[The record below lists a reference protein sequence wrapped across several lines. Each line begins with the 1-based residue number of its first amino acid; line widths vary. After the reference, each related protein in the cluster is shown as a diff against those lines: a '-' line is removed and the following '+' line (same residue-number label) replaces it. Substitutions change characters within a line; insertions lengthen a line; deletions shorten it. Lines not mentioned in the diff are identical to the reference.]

1 MAYLFGQLDL
11 TKLSDIA
18 KKQPSLVKKVTFK
31 DGREHKLLN
40 IGIVDLRSDN
50 HGYNKAVRANC
61 KQDEQI
67 DGLNYF
73 IGSLKEADSNYTRQ
87 QPQDQNMPSQA
98 PANQEDDNDL
108 PF

>member
-11 TKLSDIA
+11 TKLGDIA
-18 KKQPSLVKKVTFK
+18 KQQPSLIKKVTFK

-67 DGLNYF
+67 NGLNYF
-73 IGSLKEADSNYTRQ
+73 IGTLKESDNSNTRP
-87 QPQDQNMPSQA
+87 QPQDQNMPAQA
-98 PANQEDDNDL
+98 PANQDDDNDL